1 MRRWSTGVLVALVS
15 VTALLPLEW
24 SVRRTPAVGK
34 GEVERELPETFDV
47 DAIDRYVA
55 AEVKAKKFVGL
66 SLALVRDGR
75 LVLAKGY
82 GESSREQHTPV
93 DSDTAFA
100 VGSITKQF
108 TCAAALQLA
117 DEGKLSLDDK
127 VARYFPKL
135 ARAADITL
143 ADLGAH
149 VSGYPDYYPLD
160 FLDERFQKPIKA
172 DDLLSKWAGG
182 NLDFEPGTRWS
193 YSNTGFVLLGRVL
206 EKVTMEPLAV
216 LFEQRFFTPL
226 HLLHAS
232 YQPKAGTKGLAQGYE
247 SFALGE
253 PTPAPR
259 EGEGWLGAAGAI
271 YASAKDLAVWDLA
284 LMASKVLK
292 PESMQ
297 QMTTPR
303 VLADGRSTGYGC
315 GLFVGQQNNETIY
328 SHGGEVNGFLAT
340 NTMVPRTHSAVVI
353 LSNDLGSGPFAL
365 RQKLVKLLLQ
375 DDKSLPP
382 KVDGP
387 PAKDVASALIAQLQS
402 GSVERARLGQDF
414 NTYLTD
420 KKVEAAAASLAP
432 LGPPKSVERESIS
445 ERGGMEVTTF
455 AVTFEKKEMKV
466 VMFRSP
472 DGKVEE
478 FLLEKE

>member
-1 MRRWSTGVLVALVS
+1 MRRWSTGILVALVS

-24 SVRRTPAVGK
+24 SVRRTPAAAHDQAGP
-34 GEVERELPETFDV
+34 ELPETLDV

-66 SLALVRDGR
+66 SLALVRDGKI
-75 LVLAKGY
+75 VLAKGY
-82 GESSREQHTPV
+82 GESSREQHLPV
-93 DSDTAFA
+93 DTDTAFA

-135 ARAADITL
+135 TRAGDIAL
-143 ADLGAH
+143 GDLGAH

-160 FLDERFQKPIKA
+160 FLDERFRQPIKA
-172 DDLLSKWAGG
+172 DDLLAKWAGG
-182 NLDFEPGTRWS
+182 KLDFEPGTRWS

-232 YQPKAGTKGLAQGYE
+232 YQPKVGTKGLAQGYE
-247 SFALGE
+247 SFALSDPE
-253 PTPAPR
+253 PAPR

-271 YASAKDLAVWDLA
+271 YASAKDLAGWDLA
-284 LMASKVLK
+284 LMAGKVLK

-297 QMTTPR
+297 RMTTPR
-303 VLADGRSTGYGC
+303 VLTDGRSTGYGC
-315 GLFVGQQNNETIY
+315 GLFVGQQNSETIY
-328 SHGGEVNGFLAT
+328 SHGGEVNGFLAI
-340 NTMVPRTHSAVVI
+340 NTMVPRTRSAVVI

-365 RQKLVKLLLQ
+365 RQKLLDLLLQ
-375 DDKSLPP
+375 DDKTLPP
-382 KVDGP
+382 KVNGP
-387 PAKDVASALIAQLQS
+387 PAKDVVSALIAQLQS
-402 GSVERARLGQDF
+402 GSLDRARLGQDF
-414 NTYLTD
+414 GTYLSD
-420 KKVEAAAASLAP
+420 KKVQTAVESLAP
-432 LGPPKSVERESIS
+432 LGPPKSVDRESIS

-455 AVTFEKKEMKV
+455 AVTFEKRTVKV

-478 FLLEKE
+478 LLLEKE